1 MRAWQRPQ
9 RTAPITSRRVTK
21 RTGTSDLQGIVGPL
35 QAWAALRASSIER
48 RFEALH
54 TAGLTTLMGREE
66 ELELLLRAGRE
77 QTMAKAKWCSL
88 KTPVNW
94 MRFSASKKRVG

>member
-21 RTGTSDLQGIVGPL
+21 RTRTSDLQGIVGPL

-54 TAGLTTLMGREE
+54 TAGLTTLMGGKKNSNCCCA
-66 ELELLLRAGRE
+66 AGRE
-77 QTMAKAKWCSL
+77 TNNGEGQVVLLEDSCELDA
-88 KTPVNW
+88 V
-94 MRFSASKKRVG
+94 FGFERVG